1 MNLVKAIVKLVL
13 KKAFNKQ
20 SAFGRLDLD
29 IREKFRFSCR
39 FSFLGK
45 SLLVVSIVC
54 CTLEASATI
63 ADGLKTNSCL
73 ERPMRMVS
81 KLIPVPRVPI
91 GFDFHCSR

>member
-45 SLLVVSIVC
+45 SLLDVVG
-54 CTLEASATI
+54 AKGGSAAI
-63 ADGLKTNSCL
+63 ADGA
-73 ERPMRMVS
+73 S
-81 KLIPVPRVPI
+81 KLIPARRDPC
-91 GFDFHCSR
+91 GWS